1 MEVPNGNPGPIHQTI
16 CSSIYTCNCYRI
28 SKLLPIYLIFFTNL
42 KVNNSTKLTVM
53 LATLKIDSNQGG
65 PTLDKILQQLTS
77 FGKILASFQILIL
90 LMILSL
96 LTILASRDESIC
108 KILEYL

>member
-1 MEVPNGNPGPIHQTI
+1 
-16 CSSIYTCNCYRI
+16 
-28 SKLLPIYLIFFTNL
+28 
-42 KVNNSTKLTVM
+42 M

-77 FGKILASFQILIL
+77 FGKIFQILIL

-96 LTILASRDESIC
+96 LTILDDKHHMMRVYV
-108 KILEYL
+108 KY